1 MANLTTALNTP
12 FTATGAF
19 MFRGLG
25 GRVLLQ
31 VKAGAGDSDANYAT
45 VGDSQGEAKL
55 CTNDLAG
62 MVFRLTAPDTQGL
75 SNITVLAW
83 Q

>member
-1 MANLTTALNTP
+1 MANLATAINTP

-19 MFRGLG
+19 MFRSQG
-25 GRVLLQ
+25 GRVLLKM
-31 VKAGAGDSDANYAT
+31 KAGAGDADSNYVT
-45 VGDSQGEAKL
+45 VGEVLGDAKL

-62 MVFRLTAPDTQGL
+62 MVYKLVPAEDSFTSA
-75 SNITVLAW
+75 ITVLAW